1 MKNLIRPT
9 GFIAFTAIIALLIA
23 FWLLL
28 ADWLLKTAVE
38 QGGSAAVG
46 AKVELDT
53 AALSF
58 SPFGLTLTNIQVTDP
73 DNPMQ
78 NLVQLA
84 QVDAHVDFLKMLMG
98 QVIVEDLNAVGVR
111 LNTARTT
118 SGALPLAPKAT
129 EEVVTQE
136 APGVDLSGL
145 QNKLPS
151 VDEILAR
158 EPLSTLA
165 LSDTF
170 KQSVDKNSA
179 DVSESLDALP
189 DEAVWQQYQQRIDE
203 LTSGKI
209 TSVEDLKQRKEAL
222 QELKNSIRRDKEA
235 LSTAKESIK
244 TAKTI
249 LGDQFS
255 QLKNA
260 PARDLAEIKSK
271 YSLGSENVANI
282 SGLLFGEQTQAWI
295 EKIQPW
301 VGQIQKLSKGSTESE
316 PPPPARGEGR
326 FIQFV
331 TQENLPEVLVRKAK
345 LSITTTVG
353 DIEVTL
359 DDVTH
364 QPEILGRP
372 MRLSAIANNLT
383 NIGQLRADGIF
394 NHVDPKQSNDKLTW
408 TVERWQ
414 LDNLKLS
421 DNPKMAISMAQA
433 DSQINGELNLSDG
446 MLMGQVTS
454 SFAQVDWQGEGENS
468 GSMIKILKG
477 IDQFTIDVGINGTPL
492 SPRFKLHSDLDEK
505 LKDSFSR
512 KLKERQAALEKGLKT
527 RLEKQVEE
535 VAAPYKQGLSDIN
548 KREETIK
555 QRLALSEKM
564 LAAQVKEAVEVKREE
579 AKDKMKDK
587 LKDKLKGLKF

>member
-9 GFIAFTAIIALLIA
+9 GFVAFTAIIALLIA

-58 SPFGLTLTNIQVTDP
+58 SPFGLSLTNIQVTDP
-73 DNPMQ
+73 GNPMQ

-84 QVDAHVDFLKMLMG
+84 QVDAHIDLVKMLMG
-98 QVIVEDLNAVGVR
+98 QVIIEDLKAVGVR

-118 SGALPLAPKAT
+118 SGALPQAPKAK
-129 EEVVTQE
+129 EDIVTKE
-136 APGVDLSGL
+136 ASGIDLSGL
-145 QNKLPS
+145 QNNLPS

-165 LSDTF
+165 LLDTF

-179 DVSESLDALP
+179 DVSESLDVLP

-209 TSVEDLKQRKEAL
+209 TSVEDLQQRKEAL
-222 QELKNSIRRDKEA
+222 RELKDSIRRDKEA
-235 LSTAKESIK
+235 LSTTKESIK

-260 PARDLAEIKSK
+260 PARDIAEMKSK
-271 YSLGSENVANI
+271 YSLGSENIANI
-282 SGLLFGEQTQAWI
+282 SGLLFGEQTQVWI

-301 VGQIQKLSKGSTESE
+301 IGQIQQLSKGSTEIE

-345 LSITTTVG
+345 MSITTTVG
-353 DIEVTL
+353 DIEVNL

-372 MRLSAIANNLT
+372 MRLSAIANKLT
-383 NIGQLRADGIF
+383 NIGQLRADGVF

-408 TVERWQ
+408 AVERWQ

-421 DNPKMAISMAQA
+421 DNPKLAISMAQA
-433 DSQINGELNLSDG
+433 ESQINGELSMSDG
-446 MLMGQVTS
+446 MLKGQVTS
-454 SFAQVDWQGEGENS
+454 SFAHVDWLGEGENS
-468 GSMIKILKG
+468 GSMIKILKD
-477 IDQFTIDVGINGTPL
+477 IDQFTIDVDINGSPL

-512 KLKERQAALEKGLKT
+512 KLKERQAALEKGLKY
-527 RLEKQVEE
+527 RLEKQVDQ
-535 VAAPYKQGLSDIN
+535 VTAPYKQGLIDIT
-548 KREETIK
+548 KREEIIK

-564 LAAQVKEAVEVKREE
+564 LAAQLKEAVEVKREE

-587 LKDKLKGLKF
+587 LKGKLKGLKF